1 MHPYLGSSSDAEEML
16 RQYSDGGDSS
26 IRQLS
31 SLVTVMKREYN
42 QVIMAKHLTFS
53 VWEIL
58 TTAILGWLLLIP
70 ILSEWFRL
78 FPEIHWNSQVF
89 SLVKWI

>member
-1 MHPYLGSSSDAEEML
+1 MRKVDLCLSLNFNSLLIVLPLMHPYLGSSSDAEEML

-53 VWEIL
+53 V
-58 TTAILGWLLLIP
+58 
-70 ILSEWFRL
+70 
-78 FPEIHWNSQVF
+78 
-89 SLVKWI
+89 

>member
-1 MHPYLGSSSDAEEML
+1 MHPYSGSSSDAEEML

-42 QVIMAKHLTFS
+42 QVIMAKHLTF
-53 VWEIL
+53 L
-58 TTAILGWLLLIP
+58 RNLDHCHFGLTAI
-70 ILSEWFRL
+70 
-78 FPEIHWNSQVF
+78 NSYFIRMIQII
-89 SLVKWI
+89 S